1 MIKMTTMKEYIKPE
15 MDIIVSHAPTILEG
29 TLQVNDNTYTDD
41 TQPIYAPKANEL
53 FDDEE

>member
-15 MDIIVSHAPTILEG
+15 MDIIVSHATTILAG
-29 TLQVNDNTYTDD
+29 TLQVNDNTYADD